1 MLGRSQ
7 EVFGVSSRLI
17 GVFFL
22 EEGALLFLVLLAS
35 EQNQPLFSLEIE
47 IFFIPC
53 KYLVYGEMNVTRCT
67 ILRTFFWKDLV
78 YI

>member
-1 MLGRSQ
+1 M
-7 EVFGVSSRLI
+7 

-53 KYLVYGEMNVTRCT
+53 KYLVYGKMSVT
-67 ILRTFFWKDLV
+67 LRPYPATFSWKDLV
-78 YI
+78 CI